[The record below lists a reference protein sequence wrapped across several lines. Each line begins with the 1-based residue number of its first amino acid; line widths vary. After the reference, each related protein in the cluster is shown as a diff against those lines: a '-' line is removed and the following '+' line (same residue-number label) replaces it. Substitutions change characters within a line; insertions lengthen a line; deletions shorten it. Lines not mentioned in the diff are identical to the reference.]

1 MSRRTQLPGL
11 RAVSTAIA
19 IVLGLVAA
27 LVLSAMAM
35 PTTGADRGTTPSGSS
50 ASEQLSDAPQQER
63 RGRAAL
69 VVPRAGYG
77 FSDGA
82 RLVQLSRRDL
92 RRQLDAVARTD
103 ATWLRVPFNWSHI
116 ESVRGTHDWSQVDRV
131 VRAAR
136 RHDLTVLANISYAPT
151 WARAAES
158 EATAPPRS
166 AKAYGRFAG
175 AAARHFGS
183 KVRHWELWNEPNLA
197 SHYGGKSY
205 HSRAP
210 ETYTKLVKRAYRAIK
225 KQDRRSTVLA
235 GSLAAGLDNDKGFR
249 MPTFVRR
256 MYAAGA
262 AKFFDAISLHPY
274 TTESEASWKRV
285 YGDVDD
291 VRTLMRRRGHAD
303 RPIWFTEI
311 GNSTSTDGP
320 SQKEQAALLVRS
332 LEAAASR
339 PYVGPAILYAIRD
352 GGADPTVFGQN
363 FGTLLTFDFEPKRM
377 AKVLRTR
384 S

>member
-1 MSRRTQLPGL
+1 MSRRNQLPGL
-11 RAVSTAIA
+11 RTVASATGL
-19 IVLGLVAA
+19 VLGLVAA

-35 PTTGADRGTTPSGSS
+35 PPTGADRGAPTPGTS
-50 ASEQLSDAPQQER
+50 APEQRADTPQQAE
-63 RGRAAL
+63 RGRSL

-116 ESVRGTHDWSQVDRV
+116 ESQRGTYDWSQVDRV

-136 RHDLTVLANISYAPT
+136 RHGLTVLANISYAPT

-158 EATAPPRS
+158 EPTAPPRS
-166 AKAYGRFAG
+166 AKTYGRFAG
-175 AAARHFGS
+175 AAVEHFVG
-183 KVRHWELWNEPNLA
+183 KVQHWELWNEPNLA
-197 SHYGGKSY
+197 SHYGGGSY
-205 HSRAP
+205 HARAP

-225 KQDRRSTVLA
+225 RQDRRSTVVA
-235 GSLAAGLDNDKGFR
+235 GSLAAGLNNDKGFR

-274 TTESEASWKRV
+274 TTESEASWNRV

-291 VRTLMRRRGHAD
+291 VRTLMRRRGHAE

-352 GGADPTVFGQN
+352 GGSDRSVFGQN

-377 AKVLRTR
+377 ARVLRTR

>member
-1 MSRRTQLPGL
+1 MSRRSQLPGL
-11 RAVSTAIA
+11 RTVASATGL
-19 IVLGLVAA
+19 VLGLVAA

-35 PTTGADRGTTPSGSS
+35 PPTGADRGAPTPGTSS
-50 ASEQLSDAPQQER
+50 SEQRADTPQQAE
-63 RGRAAL
+63 RGRSL

-116 ESVRGTHDWSQVDRV
+116 ESQRGTYDWSQVDRV

-136 RHDLTVLANISYAPT
+136 RHGLTVLANISYAPT

-158 EATAPPRS
+158 EPTAPPRS
-166 AKAYGRFAG
+166 AKTYGRFAG
-175 AAARHFGS
+175 AAVEHFVG
-183 KVRHWELWNEPNLA
+183 KVQHWELWNEPNLA
-197 SHYGGKSY
+197 SHYGGGSY
-205 HSRAP
+205 HARAP

-225 KQDRRSTVLA
+225 RQDRRSTVVA
-235 GSLAAGLDNDKGFR
+235 GSLAAGLNNDKGFR

-291 VRTLMRRRGHAD
+291 VRTLMRRRGHAE

-352 GGADPTVFGQN
+352 GGSDRSVFGQN

-377 AKVLRTR
+377 ARVLRTR